1 MSKQANDRNLPGYKV
16 EAVEAWVRENV
27 PALTP
32 PFEWVQ
38 LEGGHSNLT
47 YKLKDVD
54 GKMAVIRRPPEGELL
69 PKAHDMGREWAVI
82 SALDPTPVPVAAPLG
97 FCADKSITEANF
109 YLMGWVDGHSLHAAP
124 HAEAHLPEASRRKAA
139 YSLID
144 VQVAL
149 HSLEPAEIGLG
160 ELGKPDG
167 YVARQLKA
175 WYRSW
180 TASAADSKL
189 EDQQAHDL
197 EAFLTANIPDQ
208 GAPRVVHGDYG
219 MHNVLFGAEHTV
231 AAVIDW
237 EICTLGDPIADFAY
251 TLNQF
256 ADPSDSVSPP
266 PEAVSA
272 LPGFPT
278 RTELAARYAEKS
290 GRDLSLLDYYIA
302 FNHWKTACIVQ
313 GVLARYRAGQKS
325 AEGTDLD
332 LLADRVLRSLA
343 RATEA
348 VGRLK
353 AGAA

>member
-1 MSKQANDRNLPGYKV
+1 
-16 EAVEAWVRENV
+16 
-27 PALTP
+27 
-32 PFEWVQ
+32 
-38 LEGGHSNLT
+38 
-47 YKLKDVD
+47 
-54 GKMAVIRRPPEGELL
+54 
-69 PKAHDMGREWAVI
+69 
-82 SALDPTPVPVAAPLG
+82 
-97 FCADKSITEANF
+97 
-109 YLMGWVDGHSLHAAP
+109 
-124 HAEAHLPEASRRKAA
+124 
-139 YSLID
+139 
-144 VQVAL
+144 
-149 HSLEPAEIGLG
+149 
-160 ELGKPDG
+160 
-167 YVARQLKA
+167 
-175 WYRSW
+175 
-180 TASAADSKL
+180 
-189 EDQQAHDL
+189 L

-256 ADPSDSVSPP
+256 TDPSASVAPP

-272 LPGFPT
+272 LPGFPS

-348 VGRLK
+348 VERLK
-353 AGAA
+353 QSS

>member
-1 MSKQANDRNLPGYKV
+1 MSAQEKSRDLPGYKV
-16 EAVEAWVRENV
+16 DAVEAWVRENV
-27 PALTP
+27 SGLTP

-38 LEGGHSNLT
+38 LQGGHSNLT
-47 YKLKDVD
+47 YRLKNAD
-54 GKMAVIRRPPEGELL
+54 GHEAVIRRPPEGELL
-69 PKAHDMGREWAVI
+69 PKAHDMGREWSVI
-82 SALDPTPVPVAAPLG
+82 SALDPTPVPVASPLG
-97 FCADKSITEANF
+97 FCEDKSVTGSLF
-109 YLMGWVDGHSLHAAP
+109 YLMSWVDGHSLHAAP
-124 HAEAHLPEASRRKAA
+124 HAEEHLPEASRTKAA
-139 YSLID
+139 
-144 VQVAL
+144 QVAL
-149 HSLEPAEIGLG
+149 HSLDPEEIGLDG
-160 ELGKPDG
+160 LGKHDG

-189 EDQQAHDL
+189 EDQRAHDL

-219 MHNVLFGAEHTV
+219 MHNVLFGADHTV

-256 ADPSDSVSPP
+256 TDPSDLEPPP

-278 RTELAARYAEKS
+278 RTELATRYAEKS

-313 GVLARYRAGQKS
+313 GVVARYRAGQKS
-325 AEGTDLD
+325 TEGINLD
-332 LLADRVLRSLA
+332 LLDDRVLRSLA

-348 VGRLK
+348 VERLQT
-353 AGAA
+353 AS